1 MKKIGI
7 MGGTFNPPHVGHLLM
22 ANEVLQALDLDEV
35 RFMPNAIPPHKEEP
49 NGATGEQRLH
59 MTALAIEDHAKFKL
73 EPYEIQKGGTSY
85 SFETLQVLKE
95 REPDCDFYFIIGG
108 DMVDSLHTW
117 YRIEDLLTLVHFVGV
132 DRPGTEGKS
141 ELPVIHVAAPIIDV
155 SSTLLR
161 KRLKN
166 NQSVRYLLPQKVEH
180 YIRKEGLYGTT
191 TATRSH

>member
-73 EPYEIQKGGTSY
+73 EPYEIQQGGTSY

-117 YRIEDLLTLVHFVGV
+117 YRIEDLLKLVHFVGV
-132 DRPGTEGKS
+132 NRPGSEGKS
-141 ELPVIHVAAPIIDV
+141 ELPVIHVAAPTIDV

-161 KRLKN
+161 RRLKN

-180 YIRKEGLYGTT
+180 YIREEGLYGTT